1 MTPYPLLVLALT
13 AQSTAEAPLP
23 APAFDGSRNLVC
35 AITEMQQC
43 RAGEGCEA
51 ITPAEANVPQFL
63 RFDFKKKQIS
73 GRRPDGTVVNTP
85 IAASTRLEDAIA
97 MQGVEGP
104 YGWTVSLGTN
114 GDLGI
119 TIAGASYSTVA
130 FGACSS
136 D

>member
-1 MTPYPLLVLALT
+1 MTLYPLLVLALT
-13 AQSTAEAPLP
+13 AHAAEAPLP

-43 RAGEGCEA
+43 RSGEGCQA
-51 ITPAEANVPQFL
+51 ITPADANVPQFL
-63 RFDFKKKQIS
+63 RFDFKKKTIS
-73 GRRPDGTVVNTP
+73 GRRPDGTLVNTP
-85 IAASTRLEDAIA
+85 IAASTRLEDATT

-104 YGWTVSLGTN
+104 YGWTVSLGIG

-119 TIAGASYSTVA
+119 TIAGTSYSMVA
-130 FGACSS
+130 FGACDS